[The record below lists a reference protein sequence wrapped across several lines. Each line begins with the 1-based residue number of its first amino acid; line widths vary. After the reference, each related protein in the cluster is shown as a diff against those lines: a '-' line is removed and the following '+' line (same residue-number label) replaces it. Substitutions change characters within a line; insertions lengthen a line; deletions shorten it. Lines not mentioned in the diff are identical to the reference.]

1 MKSYLQICCKRN
13 CNIYELDTIPL
24 NSLYP
29 ASWDSLF
36 SIVCICAFVQITQ
49 CGFWSSDVILCYIP
63 IIMLD
68 REQGHKT
75 NVFLLSKI

>member
-13 CNIYELDTIPL
+13 CNIYELDIIPL

-63 IIMLD
+63 IMLD